1 MHEGFLIERLLWR
14 KPSEKWGEGGG
25 RKEEEEGGEGE
36 MEGGR
41 E

>member
-14 KPSEKWGEGGG
+14 KPSEKLGG
-25 RKEEEEGGEGE
+25 RIEEEEEGGEGE